1 MKRYEPKD
9 IRNVGIIGHGG
20 SGKTSLGEAMLFSSG
35 VTTRLGNV
43 EEGTAILDWEPEELK
58 RHSSVSTGLASLEWD
73 KTKVN
78 LLDTPGDAN
87 FINDARNC
95 LAVADTAVVI
105 VSAVGGVEVGTD
117 KMWSLAEKL
126 GLPKV
131 IFINKADR
139 ELADPAGA
147 LAEVRQHLTPAALPM
162 QVPIGKEASFE
173 GVVDVLSGRSWRY
186 ALDGSGKGRE
196 GDVPPEM
203 ADEVADA
210 RRAVVEAVAES
221 DEALMEKYFEED
233 DLPAEDLD
241 VHLARLVAEGAI
253 VPVLFGAASRNVGA
267 DQLLDLLTR
276 STPSPLARGAIQART
291 EGGDE
296 TEVVPVEDGPF
307 AAQVFKTVADPYA
320 GRLTIFRVWR
330 GTLESD
336 GTFYNATRET
346 KERFGQVL
354 GIQGKKQEG
363 LGSAGTGDIIAV
375 AKLKETKTGDSLCAL
390 KNGVVFEQIAPV
402 MPAISF
408 AINPR
413 SKGDEE
419 KVVDGLNRLSEEDP
433 SLQVGFDE
441 QARDILLSGM
451 GQVHVEVVLERLKRK
466 FGVEVDLSLPKVPYR
481 ETIRKKVLG
490 VEGKHKKQTGG
501 RGQFGVCYIDI
512 EPLPRGEHYEFV
524 NNIFGGSIPRQFI
537 PAVDKGI
544 KEAMQKGPLAGFPVV
559 DFRIRLFDGKFH
571 SVDSSELA
579 FKIAGS
585 LAFKEAFGRAGPCL
599 LEPIMDLEI
608 TVPEECMGDVM
619 GDVTSR
625 RGKVQ
630 GMDTRGRY
638 QVIQAQIPMA
648 EVLQYAPDLRSMTS
662 GRGSFTME
670 LSHYEELPAAFTDK
684 VIAEVVAQREESK

>member
-1 MKRYEPKD
+1 
-9 IRNVGIIGHGG
+9 
-20 SGKTSLGEAMLFSSG
+20 
-35 VTTRLGNV
+35 
-43 EEGTAILDWEPEELK
+43 
-58 RHSSVSTGLASLEWD
+58 
-73 KTKVN
+73 
-78 LLDTPGDAN
+78 
-87 FINDARNC
+87 
-95 LAVADTAVVI
+95 
-105 VSAVGGVEVGTD
+105 
-117 KMWSLAEKL
+117 
-126 GLPKV
+126 
-131 IFINKADR
+131 
-139 ELADPAGA
+139 
-147 LAEVRQHLTPAALPM
+147 
-162 QVPIGKEASFE
+162 
-173 GVVDVLSGRSWRY
+173 
-186 ALDGSGKGRE
+186 
-196 GDVPPEM
+196 
-203 ADEVADA
+203 
-210 RRAVVEAVAES
+210 
-221 DEALMEKYFEED
+221 
-233 DLPAEDLD
+233 
-241 VHLARLVAEGAI
+241 
-253 VPVLFGAASRNVGA
+253 
-267 DQLLDLLTR
+267 
-276 STPSPLARGAIQART
+276 
-291 EGGDE
+291 
-296 TEVVPVEDGPF
+296 
-307 AAQVFKTVADPYA
+307 
-320 GRLTIFRVWR
+320 
-330 GTLESD
+330 
-336 GTFYNATRET
+336 
-346 KERFGQVL
+346 
-354 GIQGKKQEG
+354 
-363 LGSAGTGDIIAV
+363 
-375 AKLKETKTGDSLCAL
+375 
-390 KNGVVFEQIAPV
+390 VVFEQIAPV